1 MATDRPKTTEEA
13 QRLIIQQKD
22 AIRPLLRQA
31 LSSGDRVA
39 AEKYMNEMQRL
50 DQEMRATAEVTVG
63 GMRIPVGQIGSG
75 LQSGISGLLT
85 GLPDIAVGAANLL
98 APKEGQIPSLGGL
111 ATKYLGIQ
119 NEPASQE
126 TAYPFRIA
134 QGVGSAGI
142 PGTGKKGL
150 LLGAALPVGDV
161 AVSQAVNLPEGVISG
176 AYAVGSLTRAGWK
189 GIKDFQEN
197 KKFKQFLADNIP
209 NTNDQNVF
217 KEFMLRGQGSDSPI
231 VAASIQ
237 KLRSNP
243 EYAELF
249 ARFDKAASDFA
260 TKGMTPTTQITG
272 VGAKQQVAESI
283 ATRVERQIEGLR
295 QQRSESADRI
305 FTQAKG
311 YGGDRAIVDSNET
324 IAQIDKLIGDYSKK
338 KTGNADTAVSFLSKL
353 RSRLVDDNNLPKKL
367 TVDETQAV
375 LSEFGKNA
383 TLGNSLVKDLALTD
397 ETRISAAIFGGLKD
411 DLRNAR
417 VAAKSVEDKAATG
430 LLLQARDQVR
440 KASDEYN
447 EAIGQGLP
455 AFLKDKPLSSIS
467 YEDIYSNYKGLNEY
481 QRAKLRAYVGG
492 TDQESLNFLDRNIFQ
507 DFVKSAQGK
516 NDSGVLT
523 TDLEKLATNWK
534 LLGDNEKSSLI
545 TALGANAK
553 EFDQRMND
561 ALTFTRKMK
570 VGKVAGA
577 EEDLIS
583 QDLKRGISAS
593 IGAGLGYSPSK
604 ASDVAMIGINELLK
618 KQGLNDEQLMRVLLT
633 PEGANFLRQ
642 GALTGASA
650 KTLDALTNIPTAAQE
665 LMTKTGTPSAIS
677 RLIPKQAPTD
687 QGTDGVYVP
696 EELFSP
702 QTAPQAPS
710 GQEDG
715 VFVPEDIFQ
724 TNPQPQN
731 NLTEQDKN
739 QVLNML
745 GASPNRSPYSNLNP
759 QLQP

>member
-13 QRLIIQQKD
+13 QKLIIQQKD

-98 APKEGQIPSLGGL
+98 APKESQIPSLGGL

-272 VGAKQQVAESI
+272 AGAKQQVAESI

-417 VAAKSVEDKAATG
+417 LASKSVEDKAATG

-481 QRAKLRAYVGG
+481 QRAKLRSYVGG

-545 TALGANAK
+545 TALGTNAK

-561 ALTFTRKMK
+561 ALTFTRRMK
-570 VGKVAGA
+570 VSKVASA
-577 EEDLIS
+577 EEDLIA

-677 RLIPKQAPTD
+677 RLMPKQAPTD

-702 QTAPQAPS
+702 QPTSQAPS

>member
-31 LSSGDRVA
+31 LSSGDRVS

-63 GMRIPVGQIGSG
+63 GMRVPIGQIGSG

-98 APKEGQIPSLGGL
+98 APKEGQISSLGGL
-111 ATKYLGIQ
+111 ATKYLGVQ

-134 QGVGSAGI
+134 QGVGSTGI
-142 PGTGKKGL
+142 PGAGKKGL

-161 AVSQAVNLPEGVISG
+161 AVSQAINLPEGIISG

-217 KEFMLRGQGSDSPI
+217 KEFMLRGQGSDSPV

-260 TKGMTPTTQITG
+260 TKGMTPATQITG
-272 VGAKQQVAESI
+272 AGAKQQVAESI

-417 VAAKSVEDKAATG
+417 LASKSVEDKAATG

-481 QRAKLRAYVGG
+481 QRAKLRSYVGG

-545 TALGANAK
+545 TALGTNAK

-561 ALTFTRKMK
+561 ALTFTRRMK
-570 VGKVAGA
+570 VSKVASA
-577 EEDLIS
+577 EEDLIA

-593 IGAGLGYSPSK
+593 IGAGLGYSSSK

-618 KQGLNDEQLMRVLLT
+618 KQGFNDEQLMRVLLT

-677 RLIPKQAPTD
+677 RLMPKQAPTD

-696 EELFSP
+696 EELFSS

-745 GASPNRSPYSNLNP
+745 GASPNKSPYSNLNP

>member
-13 QRLIIQQKD
+13 QKLIIQQKD

-31 LSSGDRVA
+31 LSSGDKVA

-50 DQEMRATAEVTVG
+50 DQAMRATAEVTVG

-98 APKEGQIPSLGGL
+98 APKEGQISSLGGL

-161 AVSQAVNLPEGVISG
+161 AVSEAINLPEGVISG

-189 GIKDFQEN
+189 GIKDFQES
-197 KKFKQFLADNIP
+197 KKFKQFLEDNIP

-260 TKGMTPTTQITG
+260 TKGMTPATQITG
-272 VGAKQQVAESI
+272 AGAKQQVAESV
-283 ATRVERQIEGLR
+283 ATRVQRQMDGLKE
-295 QQRSESADRI
+295 QRSESASRI
-305 FTQAKG
+305 FDQARG
-311 YGGDRAIVDSNET
+311 YGGDRQIVDSKET
-324 IAQIDKLIGDYSKK
+324 IAQIDKLINDYSKK
-338 KTGNADTAVSFLSKL
+338 KTGNADTAVSFLSNL
-353 RSRLVDDNNLPKKL
+353 RSKLVDDNNLPKKL

-440 KASDEYN
+440 KASDQYN
-447 EAIGQGLP
+447 EAISQGLP

-481 QRAKLRAYVGG
+481 QRAKLRAYVGS

-545 TALGANAK
+545 TALGTNAK

-561 ALTFTRKMK
+561 ALTFTRRMK
-570 VGKVAGA
+570 VSKVAGA
-577 EEDLIS
+577 EEDLIA

-642 GALTGASA
+642 GALTGAST
-650 KTLDALTNIPTAAQE
+650 KTLDALTNVPTAAQE

-677 RLIPKQAPTD
+677 RLMPKQAPTD

-702 QTAPQAPS
+702 QSAPQVPS

-745 GASPNRSPYSNLNP
+745 GASPRPSPYSNLNP

>member
-31 LSSGDRVA
+31 LSSGDRA
-39 AEKYMNEMQRL
+39 TAEKYMNEMQRL
-50 DQEMRATAEVTVG
+50 DQMMRATAEVTVG
-63 GMRIPVGQIGSG
+63 GVKVPIGQIGAG

-98 APKEGQIPSLGGL
+98 APKGGEITSLGGL
-111 ATKYLGIQ
+111 ATKYLGVQ

-134 QGVGSAGI
+134 QGVGSTGI
-142 PGTGKKGL
+142 PGAGKKGL
-150 LLGAALPVGDV
+150 LLGAALPTGDV
-161 AVSQAVNLPEGVISG
+161 AVSEAIGLPEGVISG

-217 KEFMLRGQGSDSPI
+217 KEFMLRGQGSDSPV

-260 TKGMTPTTQITG
+260 TKGMTPATQITG
-272 VGAKQQVAESI
+272 AGAKQQVAESI

-447 EAIGQGLP
+447 EAISQGLP

-545 TALGANAK
+545 TALGTNAK
-553 EFDQRMND
+553 EFDQRMAD
-561 ALTFTRKMK
+561 ALTFTRRMK
-570 VGKVAGA
+570 VGRVAGA

-604 ASDVAMIGINELLK
+604 ASDVAMIGINELIK

-650 KTLDALTNIPTAAQE
+650 KTLDALTNVPTAAQE

-677 RLIPKQAPTD
+677 RLMPKQTPTD
-687 QGTDGVYVP
+687 QGGDGVYVP
-696 EELFSP
+696 EELFAP
-702 QTAPQAPS
+702 QTAPQVPS

-731 NLTEQDKN
+731 NLTEQEKN

-745 GASPNRSPYSNLNP
+745 GASPRPSPYSNLNP

>member
-417 VAAKSVEDKAATG
+417 LASKSVEDKAATG

-545 TALGANAK
+545 TALGTNAK

-561 ALTFTRKMK
+561 ALTFTRRMK
-570 VGKVAGA
+570 VSKVASA
-577 EEDLIS
+577 EEDLIA

-677 RLIPKQAPTD
+677 RLMPKQAPTD

-702 QTAPQAPS
+702 QPASQAPS

>member
-417 VAAKSVEDKAATG
+417 LASKSVEDKAATG

-545 TALGANAK
+545 TALGTNAK

-561 ALTFTRKMK
+561 ALTFTRRMK
-570 VGKVAGA
+570 VSKVASA
-577 EEDLIS
+577 EEDLIA

-650 KTLDALTNIPTAAQE
+650 KTLNALTNIPTAAQE

-677 RLIPKQAPTD
+677 RLMPKQAPTD

-702 QTAPQAPS
+702 QPASQAPS

>member
-31 LSSGDRVA
+31 LSSGDRVS

-50 DQEMRATAEVTVG
+50 DQEMRATAEVAVG
-63 GMRIPVGQIGSG
+63 GIRIPVGQIGSG

-98 APKEGQIPSLGGL
+98 APKEGQISSLGGL

-134 QGVGSAGI
+134 QGVGSTGI
-142 PGTGKKGL
+142 PGAGKKGL

-161 AVSQAVNLPEGVISG
+161 AVSQAINLPEGVISG

-217 KEFMLRGQGSDSPI
+217 KEFMLRGQGSNSPI

-260 TKGMTPTTQITG
+260 TKGMTPATQITG
-272 VGAKQQVAESI
+272 AGAKQQVAESI

-417 VAAKSVEDKAATG
+417 LASKSVEDKAATG

-545 TALGANAK
+545 TALGTNAK
-553 EFDQRMND
+553 EFDQRMAD
-561 ALTFTRKMK
+561 ALTFTRRMK

-604 ASDVAMIGINELLK
+604 ASDVAMIGINELIK

-677 RLIPKQAPTD
+677 RLTPKQAPTD

-702 QTAPQAPS
+702 QTSPQAPS

-745 GASPNRSPYSNLNP
+745 GVSPNRSPYSNLNP

>member
-13 QRLIIQQKD
+13 QKLIIQQKD

-31 LSSGDRVA
+31 LSSGDKVA

-50 DQEMRATAEVTVG
+50 DQAMRATAEVTVG

-98 APKEGQIPSLGGL
+98 APKEGQISSLGGL

-126 TAYPFRIA
+126 TAYPYRIA

-142 PGTGKKGL
+142 PGAGKKGL
-150 LLGAALPVGDV
+150 LLGAALPAGDV
-161 AVSQAVNLPEGVISG
+161 AVSQAINLPEGVISG
-176 AYAVGSLTRAGWK
+176 AYAIGSLTRAGWK
-189 GIKDFQEN
+189 GIKDLQES
-197 KKFKQFLADNIP
+197 KKFKQFLEDNIP

-249 ARFDKAASDFA
+249 AKFDKAASDFA
-260 TKGMTPTTQITG
+260 TKGMTPATQITG
-272 VGAKQQVAESI
+272 AGAKQQVAESI

-295 QQRSESADRI
+295 EQRSDSADRI

-311 YGGDRAIVDSNET
+311 YGGDRAIVDSKET

-338 KTGNADTAVSFLSKL
+338 KTGNADTAVSFLSNL

-481 QRAKLRAYVGG
+481 QRAKLRSYVGS
-492 TDQESLNFLDRNIFQ
+492 TDKESLNFLDRNIFQ

-534 LLGDNEKSSLI
+534 LLSDNEKSSLI
-545 TALGANAK
+545 TALGTNAK

-570 VGKVAGA
+570 VGRVAGA

-583 QDLKRGISAS
+583 QDLKKGVSAS
-593 IGAGLGYSPSK
+593 VGAALGYSPAK
-604 ASDVAMIGINELLK
+604 ASDVAMIGINELIK
-618 KQGLNDEQLMRVLLT
+618 KQGLSDEQLMRVLLT

-650 KTLDALTNIPTAAQE
+650 KTLDALTNVPTAAQE
-665 LMTKTGTPSAIS
+665 LLTKTGTPSAIS
-677 RLIPKQAPTD
+677 RLMPKQAPTD

-696 EELFSP
+696 EELF
-702 QTAPQAPS
+702 APQAPS

-724 TNPQPQN
+724 KNPQPQN

-739 QVLNML
+739 QVLNLL
-745 GASPNRSPYSNLNP
+745 GASPKPSPYSNLNP

>member
-1 MATDRPKTTEEA
+1 
-13 QRLIIQQKD
+13 
-22 AIRPLLRQA
+22 
-31 LSSGDRVA
+31 
-39 AEKYMNEMQRL
+39 
-50 DQEMRATAEVTVG
+50 
-63 GMRIPVGQIGSG
+63 
-75 LQSGISGLLT
+75 
-85 GLPDIAVGAANLL
+85 
-98 APKEGQIPSLGGL
+98 
-111 ATKYLGIQ
+111 
-119 NEPASQE
+119 
-126 TAYPFRIA
+126 
-134 QGVGSAGI
+134 
-142 PGTGKKGL
+142 
-150 LLGAALPVGDV
+150 
-161 AVSQAVNLPEGVISG
+161 
-176 AYAVGSLTRAGWK
+176 
-189 GIKDFQEN
+189 
-197 KKFKQFLADNIP
+197 
-209 NTNDQNVF
+209 
-217 KEFMLRGQGSDSPI
+217 MLRGQGSDSPI

-237 KLRSNP
+237 KLRTNP

-260 TKGMTPTTQITG
+260 TKGMTPTTRITG
-272 VGAKQQVAESI
+272 AGAKQEVTESI
-283 ATRVERQIEGLR
+283 ATRIERQIEGLR
-295 QQRSESADRI
+295 QERSDSADRI

-311 YGGDRAIVDSNET
+311 YGGDKPIVDSTET

-338 KTGNADTAVSFLSKL
+338 KTGNADTAVSFLSNL
-353 RSRLVDDNNLPKKL
+353 RSRLVDDNSLPKKL

-417 VAAKSVEDKAATG
+417 VAATSVEDKAATG

-447 EAIGQGLP
+447 EAIAQGLP

-481 QRAKLRAYVGG
+481 QRAKLRSYVGS

-507 DFVKSAQGK
+507 DFVKSAQRK
-516 NDSGVLT
+516 NDADVLT

-534 LLGDNEKSSLI
+534 LLGDNEKGALI
-545 TALGANAK
+545 TALGTNAK
-553 EFDQRMND
+553 EFDQRMTD
-561 ALTFTRKMK
+561 ALTFTRRMK
-570 VGKVAGA
+570 VGRVAGA

-583 QDLKRGISAS
+583 QDLKKGISAS
-593 IGAGLGYSPSK
+593 VGAALGYSPAK
-604 ASDVAMIGINELLK
+604 ASDVAMIGINELIK

-642 GALTGASA
+642 GSLTGASA
-650 KTLDALTNIPTAAQE
+650 KTLDALTNVPTAAQE

-677 RLIPKQAPTD
+677 RLMPKQAPID

-696 EELFSP
+696 EELF
-702 QTAPQAPS
+702 APQAPS
-710 GQEDG
+710 GQQDG
-715 VFVPEDIFQ
+715 VFVPEDVFQ
-724 TNPQPQN
+724 TNPQPEN

-745 GASPNRSPYSNLNP
+745 GASPRLSPYSNLNP

>member
-13 QRLIIQQKD
+13 QKLIIQQKD

-31 LSSGDRVA
+31 LSSGDKVA

-50 DQEMRATAEVTVG
+50 DQAMRATAEVTVG

-85 GLPDIAVGAANLL
+85 GLPDIAIGATNLL
-98 APKEGQIPSLGGL
+98 APKGGEIPSLGGL
-111 ATKYLGIQ
+111 ATKYLGVQ

-134 QGVGSAGI
+134 QGIGSAGI

-161 AVSQAVNLPEGVISG
+161 AVSQAINLPEGVISG

-189 GIKDFQEN
+189 GIKDLQES
-197 KKFKQFLADNIP
+197 KKFKQFLEDNIP

-249 ARFDKAASDFA
+249 AKFDKAASDFA

-272 VGAKQQVAESI
+272 AGAKQQVAESI

-311 YGGDRAIVDSNET
+311 YGGDRAIVDSKET
-324 IAQIDKLIGDYSKK
+324 ISQIDKLIGDYSKK

-417 VAAKSVEDKAATG
+417 LASKSVEDKAATG

-545 TALGANAK
+545 TALGTNAK
-553 EFDQRMND
+553 EFDQRMAD
-561 ALTFTRKMK
+561 ALTFTRRMK

-604 ASDVAMIGINELLK
+604 ASDVAMIGINELIK

-677 RLIPKQAPTD
+677 RLMPKQAPTD

-702 QTAPQAPS
+702 QTSPQAPS

>member
-50 DQEMRATAEVTVG
+50 DQEMRATAEVTIG

-417 VAAKSVEDKAATG
+417 LASKSVEDKAATG

-545 TALGANAK
+545 TALGTNAK

-561 ALTFTRKMK
+561 ALTFTRRMK
-570 VGKVAGA
+570 VSKVASA
-577 EEDLIS
+577 EEDLIA

-677 RLIPKQAPTD
+677 RLMPKQALTD

-702 QTAPQAPS
+702 QTAPQNPS
-710 GQEDG
+710 GQENG